1 MMNFKNSKT
10 AKVVSGFVGFAT
22 VAMMMGPSIAS
33 AATVEEL
40 TAQINALLAQV
51 SSLQSTQSSTSQTT
65 TTGSGY
71 QFKSDLTIGSK
82 GQAVTELQMIL
93 VAKGFLTMPS
103 GVAMGYFGNLTKS
116 AVMAW
121 QASAGIAPAAGYVGP
136 KSRAALNGMS
146 SSSSST
152 TTTTTTTGMV
162 PGCTS
167 TSGFSATTGQ
177 SCATGAVVSTVAG
190 CTSTMGFSPTTG
202 QACSAATTSAVPGTG
217 VTAALDATSPMS
229 SVLIAGQS
237 VGTLGVFRIM
247 NGGTTEVKVTNIKF
261 KRTGISSDTTLAN
274 VYLYK
279 GGSRVT
285 DAASV
290 SVGVISFNDAGGIFM
305 IPAGGSVSIAVRSD
319 IALSTNGQTVGVM
332 LTGVTAGGTE
342 ATGVPVSSAE
352 HTIATTPTDMAT
364 INFTTTTVTPAAAS
378 IDPQNDYTVWQK
390 AITVG
395 SKDVNLK
402 AMRFRQIGSVQSGDL
417 NNFRLYVDG
426 VMVGT
431 AVASLDSMNYVN
443 FMFATP
449 ATLKTGSRT
458 IKLVADVVG
467 GSNRNFQFSLRQAG
481 DMEAADSQFGVTVLP
496 CVSCTAI
503 NIVTAFSTMD
513 AGLQTINPG
522 TLTITK
528 MTDSPSGNVVLAGSS
543 VVLAK
548 FTLRA
553 QGEKLKVESLRVN
566 QTNSNGGS
574 VVASN
579 VTKLRNG
586 ALFANGVQV
595 GSTADIWEDSAATF
609 FTQYNLGSSLILEP
623 GKDVTL
629 EVRADLADSDGT
641 DNMAAND
648 TIVVNIASS
657 TASNVQRMASGS
669 YFANTLVTGNSLT
682 VAAGTLTLSKFTAYA
697 NQTVTSPQ
705 TAYKLGEFRL
715 TSGSTEGVNLNTFT
729 IANTGTITDMTNLYI
744 VYGTKTS
751 SVKAASSTSLA
762 WSINETLAPN
772 TTMNIMV
779 YGTIGAGLTAGA
791 WNGTLTVAGT
801 SQNSGQAVTSSV
813 VAGQQISI
821 STGSLTASVSATTPV
836 AANVVGNT
844 MPMVASYKFNASNDA
859 FTITELTATTT
870 DSSAISEVIFKD
882 GATEIGRQPFNG
894 NYATKTGLALLIP
907 ANTSKTIDVYVSLGS
922 VGTNA
927 GQTGS
932 NVGISIRGMKY
943 RNSNGVETT
952 ATSSMTEVATLLGN
966 NQFVYKTKPVITN
979 VALPTS
985 VLTAGTMSV
994 YKFQVAADAGGT
1006 LSWRKIS
1013 LNVGTSAP
1021 SGAFTVTGWTLYDA
1035 ANESTALANVNASSG
1050 SAVMVDFT
1058 SSVDQEVS
1066 GSKTYVVKATIGGSP
1081 VTGSTVSHSI
1091 GTGVSVHTNPVVFSS
1106 VGVPSRFTWSDQAIT
1121 PHTASVAS
1129 WNDEYLVRNL
1139 PTDSLTLT
1147 K

>member
-1 MMNFKNSKT
+1 MNFKNSKT
-10 AKVVSGFVGFAT
+10 AKVVSGFVGLAT
-22 VAMMMGPSIAS
+22 AAMMMGPGIAS

-51 SSLQSTQSSTSQTT
+51 SALQSTQSSTVQTT
-65 TTGSGY
+65 TSGSGY
-71 QFKSDLTIGSK
+71 QFTSDLTVGSK

-93 VAKGFLTMPS
+93 VAKGFLTMPA
-103 GVAMGYFGNLTKS
+103 GVAMGYFGSLTKS
-116 AVMAW
+116 AVAAW

-136 KSRAALNGMS
+136 KSRAALNAMGG
-146 SSSSST
+146 SSST

-167 TSGFSATTGQ
+167 TTGFSVTTGA
-177 SCATGAVVSTVAG
+177 SCATGAVVSTVPG
-190 CTSTMGFSPTTG
+190 CTSTTGFSPTTG
-202 QACSAATTSAVPGTG
+202 QACSAGTTSVVPTGSG
-217 VTAALDATSPMS
+217 VTVALDATSPMS

-247 NGGTTEVKVTNIKF
+247 NGGTTEVKVTNIKL

-274 VYLYK
+274 VYLYN
-279 GGSRVT
+279 GSSRIT

-290 SVGVISFNDAGGIFM
+290 SVGVISFNDAGGIVTV
-305 IPAGGSVSIAVRSD
+305 PAGGSVSIAVRSD

-332 LTGVTAGGTE
+332 LTGVTAGATE

-352 HTIATTPTDMAT
+352 HTIATTPTDLAT
-364 INFTTTTVTPAAAS
+364 LNFTNTTVTPAAAS
-378 IDPQNDYTVWQK
+378 IDPQNDFTVWQK
-390 AITVG
+390 AVTVG
-395 SKDVNLK
+395 SKDLNLK

-426 VMVGT
+426 VQVGN
-431 AVASLDSMNYVN
+431 AVASLDSNNYVN
-443 FMFATP
+443 FSFSTP
-449 ATLKTGSRT
+449 VTLKTGSRT
-458 IKLVADVVG
+458 IKLLADVVG

-481 DMEAADSQFGVTVLP
+481 DIEAIDSQFGVPVLA
-496 CVSCTAI
+496 CVVCTAT
-503 NIVTAFSTMD
+503 VVTTAFSTMD
-513 AGLQTINPG
+513 AGLQTINAG

-528 MTDSPSGNVVLAGSS
+528 TTDSPSGNVVLAGSG
-543 VVLAK
+543 VTLAK

-566 QTNSNGGS
+566 QTNSDS
-574 VVASN
+574 A

-595 GSTADIWEDSAATF
+595 GSTADIWEDSASTYY
-609 FTQYNLGSSLILEP
+609 TQYNLGSSLILEP

-629 EVRADLADSDGT
+629 EVRGDLADSDGT
-641 DNMAAND
+641 DNLSASD

-657 TASNVQRMASGS
+657 TASNVQRMTSGS
-669 YFANTLVTGNSLT
+669 YFANTAVSGNSLT
-682 VAAGTLTLSKFTAYA
+682 VAAGSLTLSKYTAYA
-697 NQTVTSPQ
+697 SQTVTSPQ

-729 IANTGTITDMTNLYI
+729 IANTGTITDVTNLYI
-744 VYGTKTS
+744 VYGSKTS
-751 SVKAASSTSLA
+751 AVKAASSTSLA
-762 WSINETLAPN
+762 WSINESLAPN
-772 TTMNIMV
+772 TTMNISV
-779 YGTIGAGLTAGA
+779 YGTIGAGLSTGA
-791 WNGTLTVAGT
+791 WNGTLTVSGT
-801 SQNSGQAVTSSV
+801 SQNSGNAVTSSTV
-813 VAGQQISI
+813 SGQQISI
-821 STGSLTASVSATTPV
+821 STGSLTGVVSATTPV
-836 AANVVGNT
+836 AANVVGGT
-844 MPMVASYKFNASNDA
+844 MPMVASYKFTASNDA

-870 DSSAISEVIFKD
+870 NSSAISELVFKD
-882 GATEIGRQPFNG
+882 GATEIGRQPFDG
-894 NYATKTGLALLIP
+894 NYATKTGLSLLIP
-907 ANTSKTIDVYVSLGS
+907 ANTSKTIDVYVSLGA

-927 GQTGS
+927 GTTGS
-932 NVGISIRGMKY
+932 NVGVSIRGMKY

-966 NQFVYKTKPVITN
+966 NQYVYKTKPVITN

-985 VLTAGTMSV
+985 VLTAGTQTV
-994 YKFQVAADAGGT
+994 YKFQIAADAGGT
-1006 LSWRKIS
+1006 LAWRKIS
-1013 LNVGTSAP
+1013 LNVGTSTP

-1035 ANESTALANVNASSG
+1035 ANESTALANVTASSG
-1050 SAVMVDFT
+1050 SAVMVDFV

-1091 GTGVSVHTNPVVFSS
+1091 GTGVSTHTDPVAYAS
-1106 VGVPSRFTWSDQAIT
+1106 VGIPSRFTWSDEAIT
-1121 PHTASVAS
+1121 PHTALTAD
-1129 WNDEYLVRNL
+1129 WNDEYLVKNL